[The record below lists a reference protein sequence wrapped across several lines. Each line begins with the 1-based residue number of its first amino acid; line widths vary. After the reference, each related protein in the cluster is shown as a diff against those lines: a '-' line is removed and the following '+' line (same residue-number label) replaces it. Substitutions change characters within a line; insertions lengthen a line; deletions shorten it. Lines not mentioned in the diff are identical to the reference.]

1 MAWQSD
7 SPLWATLHQV
17 PSCEEVTVPQ
27 NIEPTASSTQ
37 AILRSPIVHPRVE
50 IISGEMTLRRS
61 NPNSPAVS
69 AHDRF
74 SSPVHPGR
82 ACRNLFS
89 GGTTAMTA
97 VPKTSLLNTPQ
108 SSSTSS
114 NQATSGRQGK
124 TGTIRPGLHACAEP
138 KPIFPLNKNFLGQE
152 IL

>member
-7 SPLWATLHQV
+7 SPLWAAIDTLHQV

-27 NIEPTASSTQ
+27 NIEPTASSAQ

-89 GGTTAMTA
+89 GGTTA
-97 VPKTSLLNTPQ
+97 KTSLLNTPQ
-108 SSSTSS
+108 ASITSS

-138 KPIFPLNKNFLGQE
+138 
-152 IL
+152 